1 MNEFKV
7 IFDEENNRVTFTT
20 NIRDHIID
28 AHYLLSELA
37 DEEFQHI
44 CYLRAKL
51 IFDEY
56 KKRILDE
63 D

>member
-7 IFDEENNRVTFTT
+7 VFDEENNEVTFTT
-20 NIRDHIID
+20 NIQNNIID
-28 AHYLLSELA
+28 THFILSQLS
-37 DEEFQHI
+37 DEQFQS
-44 CYLRAKL
+44 LVLSKTKL
-51 IFDEY
+51 IFNEY